1 MTKRQI
7 PVNGDKELIEK
18 LNLNIKKIKSG
29 EEPEIETKTE
39 PVNDPKSET
48 EPVIGNTPNGDET
61 ELIPTEV
68 CELLETFEKY
78 CTPKEDIIN
87 FNKVESDRQ
96 RNIKYRRDYRKT
108 PENVVHAGAYPSVA
122 EMNVPIE
129 EVMEMIDVFGPKIAE
144 QLSRI
149 NDAAEDNTLYD
160 NEACRK
166 TINKEHL
173 VQKGETF
180 GNPSDDFKKIINT
193 SKELVKYLKG
203 IEVDGI
209 VGENIRD
216 VMSKVKAKTVKEA
229 CECVASQHQYTEP
242 EQREPE
248 TVETPKEENYE
259 MVNHPAHYNNY
270 NKEVIDIIERV
281 WGTYLAAMWC
291 EITAFKYRMRMGTK
305 PTSSISEDLEK
316 ETWYL
321 NKMREL
327 KKKCKEGCG
336 FSGI

>member
-18 LNLNIKKIKSG
+18 LNLNIKRIKSG
-29 EEPEIETKTE
+29 EEPVTVNEPEIE
-39 PVNDPKSET
+39 
-48 EPVIGNTPNGDET
+48 ET

-68 CELLETFEKY
+68 CIPEEKVDEY
-78 CTPKEDIIN
+78 CGHKEEID
-87 FNKVESDRQ
+87 FNKVESDLQ

-108 PENVVHAGAYPSVA
+108 PENEVHAVAYPSVA
-122 EMNVPIE
+122 EMKDKSE
-129 EVMEMIDVFGPKIAE
+129 EVKAMLDIFGPKMAE
-144 QLSRI
+144 ILSRI
-149 NDAAEDNTLYD
+149 NDAAEDTTLID
-160 NEACRK
+160 NETCRR
-166 TINKEHL
+166 TINKEL
-173 VQKGETF
+173 VLQEDGKVISNTI
-180 GNPSDDFKKIINT
+180 SDDFKKILDT

-203 IEVDGI
+203 GINVDGV

-216 VMSKVKAKTVKEA
+216 VMSKAKAKTVKEA
-229 CECVASQHQYTEP
+229 CECVTSQHQYTEP

-305 PTSSISEDLEK
+305 PTSLISEDLEK

>member
-18 LNLNIKKIKSG
+18 LNSRIKEIKSG
-29 EEPEIETKTE
+29 EKP
-39 PVNDPKSET
+39 ET
-48 EPVIGNTPNGDET
+48 ETETVAVTENAPKVEET

-68 CELLETFEKY
+68 CDVLETFEK
-78 CTPKEDIIN
+78 CKAPEEEVD

-108 PENVVHAGAYPSVA
+108 PENEVYAVAYPTLA
-122 EMNVPIE
+122 EMQGQSE
-129 EVMEMIDVFGPKIAE
+129 EVKAMLKAFGPE
-144 QLSRI
+144 MVRLLSRI
-149 NDAAEDNTLYD
+149 NDAAEDTTICD
-160 NEACRK
+160 NVACREA
-166 TINKEHL
+166 INKEYASFL
-173 VQKGETF
+173 PYDSKKEALKA
-180 GNPSDDFKKIINT
+180 SEDFKKILQT

-203 IEVDGI
+203 INVDG
-209 VGENIRD
+209 VDGQNIRD
-216 VMSKVKAKTVKEA
+216 VLTKAKAKTVKEA
-229 CECVASQHQYTEP
+229 CECVAAQQEP
-242 EQREPE
+242 EQRGEPE
-248 TVETPKEENYE
+248 TVEAPQDEKYE

-270 NKEVIDIIERV
+270 DKEVIDIIERV

-321 NKMREL
+321 KKMREL
-327 KKKCKEGCG
+327 KEKYDEGCG
-336 FSGI
+336 F

>member
-18 LNLNIKKIKSG
+18 LNLNIKRIKSG
-29 EEPEIETKTE
+29 EEPVTETVAVDE
-39 PVNDPKSET
+39 NAPKVE
-48 EPVIGNTPNGDET
+48 ET

-68 CELLETFEKY
+68 CDVLETFEK
-78 CTPKEDIIN
+78 CKSPKEEVD
-87 FNKVESDRQ
+87 FSKVESDRQ

-108 PENVVHAGAYPSVA
+108 PENEVHAIAYPTVA
-122 EMNVPIE
+122 EMKGQSE
-129 EVMEMIDVFGPKIAE
+129 EVKAMLNVFGPQMVE
-144 QLSRI
+144 LLSRV
-149 NDAAEDNTLYD
+149 NDAAGDTTICDNTD
-160 NEACRK
+160 CRK
-166 TINKEHL
+166 TINKEY
-173 VQKGETF
+173 
-180 GNPSDDFKKIINT
+180 PSYLAYDNNGDAVKASDEFKKILNT

-203 IEVDGI
+203 INVDG
-209 VGENIRD
+209 VDGENIRE
-216 VMSKVKAKTVKEA
+216 VLAKAKSKTVKEA
-229 CECVASQHQYTEP
+229 CECVASQQEP
-242 EQREPE
+242 EQRGEPE
-248 TVETPKEENYE
+248 TVEKPQEEKYE

-270 NKEVIDIIERV
+270 DKEVIDIIERV

-327 KKKCKEGCG
+327 KKKYDEGCG
-336 FSGI
+336 F

>member
-39 PVNDPKSET
+39 PVT
-48 EPVIGNTPNGDET
+48 ENTPNVDET

-68 CELLETFEKY
+68 CELLEKFEDY
-78 CTPKEDIIN
+78 CTPKEDVIN

-96 RNIKYRRDYRKT
+96 RDIKYRDFRKT
-108 PENVVHAGAYPSVA
+108 PENEVHAIAYPSVA
-122 EMNVPIE
+122 EMKDQSE
-129 EVMEMIDVFGPKIAE
+129 EVKAMLDIFGPKIVE

-149 NDAAEDNTLYD
+149 NDAAEDNTICD
-160 NEACRK
+160 NTDCRK
-166 TINKEHL
+166 TINKEYPSYL
-173 VQKGETF
+173 PYDNKGDAVRASE
-180 GNPSDDFKKIINT
+180 DFKKILNT

-203 IEVDGI
+203 IKVDGI

-216 VMSKVKAKTVKEA
+216 VLTKAKAKTVKEA
-229 CECVASQHQYTEP
+229 CDCVASQQKT

-248 TVETPKEENYE
+248 TIEASQDEKYE

-270 NKEVIDIIERV
+270 DKEVIDIIERV

-321 NKMREL
+321 KKMREL
-327 KKKCKEGCG
+327 KEKYNEGRG
-336 FSGI
+336 F

>member
-39 PVNDPKSET
+39 PVT
-48 EPVIGNTPNGDET
+48 ENTPNVDET

-68 CELLETFEKY
+68 CELLEKFEDY
-78 CTPKEDIIN
+78 CTPKEDVIN

-96 RNIKYRRDYRKT
+96 RDIKYRDFRKT
-108 PENVVHAGAYPSVA
+108 PENEVHAVAYPSVA
-122 EMNVPIE
+122 EMNVPLE
-129 EVMEMIDVFGPKIAE
+129 EVNDMLDIFGPKIAE

-149 NDAAEDNTLYD
+149 NDAAGDTTIYD

-166 TINKEHL
+166 TINKEYL
-173 VQKGETF
+173 VQKEEPF
-180 GNPSDDFKKIINT
+180 GNPSDDFKKILNI

-203 IEVDGI
+203 IKVDGI

-216 VMSKVKAKTVKEA
+216 VMSKAKAKTVKEA